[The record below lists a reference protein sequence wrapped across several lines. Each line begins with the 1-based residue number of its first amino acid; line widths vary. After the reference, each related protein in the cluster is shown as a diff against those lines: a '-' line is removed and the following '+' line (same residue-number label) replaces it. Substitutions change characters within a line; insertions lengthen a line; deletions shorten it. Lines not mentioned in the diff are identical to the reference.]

1 MAELSCILL
10 AGPNGSGKS
19 SAFVKL
25 NLEGVWINAD
35 EIAKAMPATVD
46 DGKST
51 DIQAGRAALR
61 YLDEMIETRQ
71 SFVFETTLASNQSIR
86 LMREAKAAG
95 FKVGL
100 YYVALDSVERNI
112 ERVRQRVL
120 KGGHDIPEDNIRRR
134 HKGSFENLTAALMV
148 ADEVVLIDNS
158 GLEPHEAFVISSGEI
173 LSFDIDDS
181 RELHALFSAKVCEAY
196 GLVQYDSGFRKV
208 QKLATRRG
216 DGVPSDAS
224 KPSPGHRPKP
234 PGRK

>member
-1 MAELSCILL
+1 MPELSCILL

-19 SAFVKL
+19 SAFAKL
-25 NLEGVWINAD
+25 DLEGVWINAD
-35 EIAKAMPATVD
+35 EIANAMPAIG

-61 YLDEMIETRQ
+61 YIAEMIETRQ
-71 SFVFETTLASNQSIR
+71 SFIFETTLSSQQSIR

-95 FKVGL
+95 FMVGL
-100 YYVALDSVERNI
+100 YYVALDSVERNV

-120 KGGHDIPEDNIRRR
+120 KGGHSIPEENIRRR
-134 HKGSFENLTAALMV
+134 HKGSFANLTAALMV

-181 RELHALFSAKVCEAY
+181 QELHGIFSDKVCEAY
-196 GLVQYDSGFRKV
+196 DLVRTEDGFRNAP
-208 QKLATRRG
+208 KLAARRG
-216 DGVPSDAS
+216 GDGAS
-224 KPSPGHRPKP
+224 TPKPSPGHGPKP
-234 PGRK
+234 PVMK